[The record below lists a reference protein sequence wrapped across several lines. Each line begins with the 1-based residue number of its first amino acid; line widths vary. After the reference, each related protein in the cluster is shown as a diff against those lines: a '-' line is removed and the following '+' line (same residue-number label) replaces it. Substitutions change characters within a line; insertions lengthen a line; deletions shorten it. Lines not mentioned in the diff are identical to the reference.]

1 MKDFIEIAADAAK
14 ELEEEYA
21 GKPEMEFITWLFI
34 ALQRESMVS
43 VAYDDSFVEG
53 QLVGWQK
60 EHGLSEKV
68 IEAVHR
74 ALRGVWSQE
83 MAHQSYFESML
94 SGIDPPEKLLQRIS
108 NKLSAIRGRVE
119 GRVLGGVVSKNF
131 SQRAYA
137 LLAIAVGKSINKVPE
152 YVSSLRETNFSEY
165 CHVNA
170 DLEQTAVMGY
180 QRMVQLGTLIP
191 DSDLISDSAV
201 LVDLK
206 RTGKDEKYHERLF
219 RTLGNWP
226 PPPPGGTPPVYSPL
240 GPAAAQPDK
249 MTVEEARGIIAAA
262 KKFAYGDDASV
273 GDTVVRVNDRLIYN
287 DPLIQYLKQY
297 AVKAIEDEGQ
307 KTMYMSA
314 GM

>member
-1 MKDFIEIAADAAK
+1 MKNFIEIAADAAK

-21 GKPEMEFITWLFI
+21 DKPEMEFIAWLFI

-53 QLVGWQK
+53 QLVEWQK
-60 EHGLSEKV
+60 EYGLSQKV
-68 IEAVHR
+68 IDAVRR

-83 MAHQSYFESML
+83 KAHQSYFNAML
-94 SGIDPPEKLLQRIS
+94 SGIDPPEKLVDRIS
-108 NKLSAIRGRVE
+108 NKVSAIRGRVE
-119 GRVLGGVVSKNF
+119 GRVLGGVMSKKL

-137 LLAIAVGKSINKVPE
+137 LVAIALGNSIDEVPE
-152 YVSSLRETNFSEY
+152 YVLSLRETNFFQY

-180 QRMVQLGTLIP
+180 QRMVELGTSIP
-191 DSDLISDSAV
+191 DFDLISDSAI

-240 GPAAAQPDK
+240 GPATAQPDK
-249 MTVEEARGIIAAA
+249 MTVEEARGIIAEA

-273 GDTVVRVNDRLIYN
+273 GDTVVTVNNRLIYN
-287 DPLIQYLKQY
+287 DPLIQYLKEY

-307 KTMYMSA
+307 KTMYMRA

>member
-1 MKDFIEIAADAAK
+1 MKNFIEIAADAAK

-21 GKPEMEFITWLFI
+21 DKPEVEFIAWLFI
-34 ALQRESMVS
+34 ALQRESMVA

-53 QLVGWQK
+53 QLVEWQK
-60 EHGLSEKV
+60 EYGLSQKV
-68 IEAVHR
+68 IDAIRR

-83 MAHQSYFESML
+83 KAHQSYFKAML
-94 SGIDPPEKLLQRIS
+94 SGIDPPEKLVDRIY
-108 NKLSAIRGRVE
+108 NKMSAIRGRVE
-119 GRVLGGVVSKNF
+119 GRVLGGVMSKKL

-137 LLAIAVGKSINKVPE
+137 LVAIALGNSIDKVPE
-152 YVSSLRETNFSEY
+152 YVSSLRETNFSQY

-180 QRMVQLGTLIP
+180 QRMVELGTSIP
-191 DSDLISDSAV
+191 DSDIISESAI

-206 RTGKDEKYHERLF
+206 RTGNDEKYHERLF

-226 PPPPGGTPPVYSPL
+226 PPPPGGTPTVYNPL
-240 GPAAAQPDK
+240 GPATAQPDK
-249 MTVEEARGIIAAA
+249 MTVEEARGIIAEA

-273 GDTVVRVNDRLIYN
+273 GDTVVTVNNRLIYN
-287 DPLIQYLKQY
+287 DPLIQYLKKY